1 MSILIKGMEMPKD
14 GYIDV
19 RVFAEGHANI
29 ATGEP
34 PFYKEMPAI
43 EMPPHGRLIDA
54 DVLVNEYEGDNK
66 ALKQRINDFPQAVE
80 NNKKLLSAID
90 FRRGFIWVLNHS
102 LTIIEEVDE

>member
-1 MSILIKGMEMPKD
+1 MSVIIMGMDMPKD

-43 EMPPHGRLIDA
+43 EVPPHGDLIDRNFVYSKIRIYA
-54 DVLVNEYEGDNK
+54 DACYVTG
-66 ALKQRINDFPQAVE
+66 
-80 NNKKLLSAID
+80 NNKSAKIAE
-90 FRRGFIWVLNHS
+90 R
-102 LTIIEEVDE
+102 IEELIRDVPAIIGEDDE